1 MAEEPTYTTEQVD
14 ELIHAGLGTVDF
26 FLSRPIDAQSSLG
39 KGSIPPG
46 VTAVLTNAAEAKS
59 KPVAAGPVKPR
70 RKKVIS
76 NTTPYTIADNIPPEK
91 LPINTPIPNPL
102 LPLARPH
109 GKMTDIDI
117 VTGNITEG
125 SYKGVE
131 LAKLGKQTL
140 LTRFTSNMS
149 QSPQLDL
156 PKTPTLRGGELIE
169 KEQEATIGENG
180 VLHGSEI
187 RSKSSSGVI
196 PGVPQSRLQLAS
208 SPAHVDPAPA
218 SAENVKEIIELLKGL
233 DLRLQTVE
241 GKVDKILATS
251 ATIINLKNEMTSLKA
266 SVATVEGMIT
276 TIKIMDPST
285 PTNVPVE
292 EIRKSLHNVPVVIAG
307 PTSGGFTAE
316 GSDMI
321 SMDEL
326 ARPTL
331 SSTKKITRKPESKKD
346 LTGIKLTLMQ
356 LANDCISRPD
366 TKTEFVT
373 KIQAATTESQLNEI
387 KRSIIR
393 SAI

>member
-140 LTRFTSNMS
+140 LTRFTSNEPVS
-149 QSPQLDL
+149 SAGSAQDPNF
-156 PKTPTLRGGELIE
+156 KRGGELIE

-331 SSTKKITRKPESKKD
+331 SSTKRITRKPESKKD

>member
-1 MAEEPTYTTEQVD
+1 
-14 ELIHAGLGTVDF
+14 
-26 FLSRPIDAQSSLG
+26 
-39 KGSIPPG
+39 
-46 VTAVLTNAAEAKS
+46 
-59 KPVAAGPVKPR
+59 
-70 RKKVIS
+70 
-76 NTTPYTIADNIPPEK
+76 
-91 LPINTPIPNPL
+91 
-102 LPLARPH
+102 
-109 GKMTDIDI
+109 
-117 VTGNITEG
+117 
-125 SYKGVE
+125 
-131 LAKLGKQTL
+131 
-140 LTRFTSNMS
+140 MS
-149 QSPQLDL
+149 QSPQLDP

-169 KEQEATIGENG
+169 KEQEATIEENG

-196 PGVPQSRLQLAS
+196 PGVPQSRPQLAS
-208 SPAHVDPAPA
+208 SPAHADPAPA
-218 SAENVKEIIELLKGL
+218 SAENVREIIELLKGL

-292 EIRKSLHNVPVVIAG
+292 EIRKSLHNAPVVIAG

-346 LTGIKLTLMQ
+346 LTGTKLTLMQ